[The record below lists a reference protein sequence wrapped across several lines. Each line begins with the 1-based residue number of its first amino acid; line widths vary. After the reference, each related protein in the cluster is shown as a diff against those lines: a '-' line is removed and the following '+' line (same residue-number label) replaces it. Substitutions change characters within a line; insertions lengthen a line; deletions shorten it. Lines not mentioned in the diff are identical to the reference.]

1 MNYEDEDL
9 KPLSFNDDEPEQDQF
24 TLNTNSNK
32 SSKKSTNKT
41 SNYVPIESTIGNNTS
56 LPFVKDKDS
65 NFIFFFGTAASGKS
79 VILSSMLYYLSSQA
93 GVLRPKTGTPME
105 KDADVLFF
113 DFLENLKKGILPG
126 RTTRDSVTRLD
137 MVFEPDNKSSKTPPI
152 GLTFLETSGENH
164 YEIRR
169 GGEFHSSID
178 EYLNANVPLN
188 LIIVSGYDKA
198 HEDDVLINTF
208 FNKLEEKKNN
218 LKSAKVILVISK
230 WDLSGSKRV
239 TSEEILDN
247 FVRENLPMTYR
258 RLKTYNISK
267 SYYTIGNIE
276 KNNSGEE
283 QLTSLNLHTA
293 GLLSKW
299 LYKSITNYDIDYPG
313 TFWERIKWTFSNIN
327 LKN

>member
-1 MNYEDEDL
+1 MNYEDEEL
-9 KPLSFNDDEPEQDQF
+9 KPLSFNDDETEQSQLTF
-24 TLNTNSNK
+24 NSGSPK
-32 SSKKSTNKT
+32 SSKKNTNKT
-41 SNYVPIESTIGNNTS
+41 TSYVPIESTLENGTAM
-56 LPFVKDKDS
+56 PFINGKDS
-65 NFIFFFGTAASGKS
+65 NFVFFFGTAASGKS

-93 GVLRPKTGTPME
+93 GVLRPKAGSPME

-113 DFLENLKKGILPG
+113 DFLENLKQGILPT

-137 MVFEPDNKSSKTPPI
+137 MVFEPDNKSIKTPPI

-178 EYLNANVPLN
+178 EYLNANIPLN

-208 FNKLEEKKNN
+208 FNKLEQKKKN

-239 TSEEILDN
+239 TSEDILEN
-247 FVRENLPMTYR
+247 FVRENLPMTYK

-293 GLLSKW
+293 GILSKW
-299 LYKSITNYDIDYPG
+299 LYKSITGFDINYQG
-313 TFWERIKWTFSNIN
+313 TLWERIKWTFSNIN